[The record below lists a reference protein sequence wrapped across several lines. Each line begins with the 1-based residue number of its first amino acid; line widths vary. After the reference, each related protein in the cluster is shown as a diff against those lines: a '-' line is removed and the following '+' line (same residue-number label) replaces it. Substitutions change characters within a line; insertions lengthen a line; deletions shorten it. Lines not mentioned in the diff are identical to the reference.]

1 MSCYIKARLL
11 FLNLIILVF
20 IFFTEVYSGETNLV
34 TYNLLKEQPAEFIA
48 GWKFQ
53 QGNDFNWSSTNFD
66 DTNWLTVNSLKFPD
80 TSKAWTGSG
89 WFRKKFKIDSSLYG
103 KTLGMRVLQTG
114 SSKIYLNGNLIHT
127 IGNVSSSAD
136 SEEVCI
142 DISYPKHIQLAESA
156 DQMLAVHYS
165 NFTKP
170 NVDML
175 KWHDGFYI
183 QVGLLDNF
191 IESRVEREG
200 RVYRYIFIFGGI
212 PLLFSMLHLFLY
224 FFNRREIA
232 NLYYGILTFSIGIIN
247 SIDSL
252 VNFVTDPTAF
262 EPIFIISGFFAVI
275 CIVFLLL
282 FAYDSFQFQ
291 IPKHFVFFIVVGAAL
306 NIVLFIDITV
316 ILGIIIQVYAV
327 LAILEICRVVFIS
340 FYFNKIKPGF
350 LVIGFSIFIITWLYQ
365 IFISFG
371 FIPPMFE
378 FPIFYAGLM
387 LLIISMSIHL
397 SQNFALIN
405 NELEKEIETVKEL
418 SKQKIESERIEKERE
433 LKQKLLAADNL
444 RKTKELEEARA
455 LQLSM
460 LPKELPRL
468 SNLEIAAKMLTATE
482 VGGDYYD
489 FYKCEES
496 LTFAIGDATGHGTKA
511 GTLVSATKSL
521 FNALVDGQEP
531 LSMIIRFNAA
541 IKKMNLPNLFMA
553 LLIGKINGNKI
564 TFSNSG
570 MPPILV
576 YSQSRNDVTDIKQK
590 SMPIGGPA
598 NFPYTQANF
607 IVESGDVVLFSS
619 DGLFEVFN
627 EHEEMLGLDGAKNIF
642 KNSIS
647 DSPQNI
653 VDNILAATK
662 KWSNGVALR
671 DDLTLV
677 VISFK

>member
-1 MSCYIKARLL
+1 MNNKPVE
-11 FLNLIILVF
+11 F
-20 IFFTEVYSGETNLV
+20 V
-34 TYNLLKEQPAEFIA
+34 T
-48 GWKFQ
+48 GWKFHS
-53 QGNDFNWSSTNFD
+53 GDGANWAADNFNDTD
-66 DTNWLTVNSLKFPD
+66 WLTVNSLKFPD
-80 TSKAWTGSG
+80 TSKAWIGIG
-89 WFRKKFKIDSSLYG
+89 WFRKSFKIDSSLFG
-103 KTLGMRVLQTG
+103 KTIGMRILQSG
-114 SSKIYLNGNLIHT
+114 ASQVYLNGELVYSVGRVGT
-127 IGNVSSSAD
+127 SEKD
-136 SEEVCI
+136 EEVKI
-142 DISYPKHIQLAESA
+142 DITYPKHIKLSESPIQL
-156 DQMLAVHYS
+156 LTVRYS

-170 NVDML
+170 NVKLL
-175 KWHDGFYI
+175 KWKDGFYI
-183 QVGLLDNF
+183 QLGLLEKF
-191 IESRVEREG
+191 IESRIEREST
-200 RVYRYIFIFGGI
+200 VYTYLFVFAGIPFIFSI
-212 PLLFSMLHLFLY
+212 LHLFLY

-232 NLYYGILTFSIGIIN
+232 NLYYGILTFTISIVN
-247 SIDSL
+247 FNDSYI
-252 VNFVTDPTAF
+252 NFVTDPTSIAT
-262 EPIFIISGFFAVI
+262 IFIFSGVFAVI
-275 CIVFLLL
+275 GIVFLLL
-282 FAYDSFQFQ
+282 FAYDSFQFK
-291 IPKHFVFFIVVGAAL
+291 IPKHFIFFILIGAGL
-306 NIVLFIDITV
+306 NIFLFFNISTAIG
-316 ILGIIIQVYAV
+316 ILIQVYAV
-327 LAILEICRVVFIS
+327 VAIFEICRVIFIS

-350 LVIGFSIFIITWLYQ
+350 LVIGFSIFIVTWLYQ

-371 FIPPMFE
+371 LIPSLFE
-378 FPIFYAGLM
+378 FPIYYAGLM
-387 LLIISMSIHL
+387 VLVISMSVHL
-397 SQNFALIN
+397 SQNFARIN
-405 NELEKEIETVKEL
+405 DELEKEIETVKEL

-433 LKQKLLAADNL
+433 LEQKLLAADNL

-468 SNLEIAAKMLTATE
+468 PNLEIAAKMLTATE

-531 LSMIIRFNAA
+531 LSMITRFNAA

-576 YSQSRNDVTDIKQK
+576 YNKNRSEVIDIKQK

-598 NFPYTQANF
+598 NFPYTQADF

-627 EHEEMLGLDGAKNIF
+627 EHEEMLGLDGAKSIF
-642 KNSIS
+642 QNSIS

-662 KWSNGVALR
+662 KWSNGIALR